1 METITSRKNP
11 FVKRLRALGSESALR
26 RETGETVLDGLKL
39 LEEAVGCGAAVTGVL
54 LGEGMELPPRLS
66 DGLAPGA
73 EVLRAPGELVSYASP
88 VMNSPG
94 PVFSVRL
101 SRREAPERPDLAL
114 VLEDVQDPGNV
125 GTVIRTANAFGF
137 DAVLLT
143 GSCADP
149 RSPRTVRASMGAAF
163 RQCVLEL
170 TPEELGERLKTWG
183 LPLFGAALGRGARDI
198 REMPR
203 GRAAVAIGNEG
214 HGLSERLKGMC
225 DALVIIPMAPGSES
239 LNAATAAAVSMW
251 ELARERMGVDICPR

>member
-11 FVKRLRALGSESALR
+11 FVKRLRTLGSESALR

-101 SRREAPERPDLAL
+101 PRREAPERPELAL
-114 VLEDVQDPGNV
+114 VLE
-125 GTVIRTANAFGF
+125 
-137 DAVLLT
+137 
-143 GSCADP
+143 
-149 RSPRTVRASMGAAF
+149 
-163 RQCVLEL
+163 
-170 TPEELGERLKTWG
+170 
-183 LPLFGAALGRGARDI
+183 GR
-198 REMPR
+198 
-203 GRAAVAIGNEG
+203 
-214 HGLSERLKGMC
+214 C
-225 DALVIIPMAPGSES
+225 
-239 LNAATAAAVSMW
+239 
-251 ELARERMGVDICPR
+251 

>member
-1 METITSRKNP
+1 MSLINVFDGAGNGDHHLEEKSIREETAGP
-11 FVKRLRALGSESALR
+11 GSESALR

-54 LGEGMELPPRLS
+54 LGEGMELPRRLS

-101 SRREAPERPDLAL
+101 PRREAPERPELAL

-149 RSPRTVRASMGAAF
+149 PLAADCARQHGRGLPPVRAGADA
-163 RQCVLEL
+163 
-170 TPEELGERLKTWG
+170 G
-183 LPLFGAALGRGARDI
+183 GA
-198 REMPR
+198 
-203 GRAAVAIGNEG
+203 GRAAEDLGAARSSGRPWAG
-214 HGLSERLKGMC
+214 G
-225 DALVIIPMAPGSES
+225 PGTY
-239 LNAATAAAVSMW
+239 ARCRTAGRRW
-251 ELARERMGVDICPR
+251 P